1 MAKRTIR
8 ALLVDDDQGDF
19 VMTRSLVE
27 QIEHPTIELAWVATF
42 EEGREALKRDDYD
55 IFLVDYFLEDRT
67 GLDLLREAGRRQL
80 QAPMIMLTAVAATT

>member
-1 MAKRTIR
+1 MTKRTIR

-27 QIEHPTIELAWVATF
+27 QIEHPTIELDWVATF

>member
-1 MAKRTIR
+1 
-8 ALLVDDDQGDF
+8 LVDDDQGDF

-27 QIEHPTIELAWVATF
+27 QIKHPTIELDWVATF